1 MGPFSI
7 APLVYFP
14 ETNSKFGPENGW
26 LLISFF
32 WGKTTYF
39 SGALSYY
46 VMLVSGSVKPL
57 DYHLVVGCINPI
69 EFGENKLLEG
79 VLI

>member
-1 MGPFSI
+1 MGQKD
-7 APLVYFP
+7 L
-14 ETNSKFGPENGW
+14 
-26 LLISFF
+26 
-32 WGKTTYF
+32 F
-39 SGALSYY
+39 SGALSYH